1 MTFKDSIITE
11 IKTLTLK
18 DKNTDA
24 IVLTFDTTKYNIATC
39 RSIYEKIAKEF
50 PEDKVVNS
58 PFSETL
64 TILESE
70 LDHVILLF
78 MLVGI
83 IRAFKV
89 TFSPI

>member
-18 DKNTDA
+18 NKNTDA

-50 PEDKVVNS
+50 PEDKVVGI
-58 PFSETL
+58 PKGTTVEVQ
-64 TILESE
+64 TIDSLINYLEE
-70 LDHVILLF
+70 CKKDGYLY
-78 MLVGI
+78 
-83 IRAFKV
+83 
-89 TFSPI
+89 